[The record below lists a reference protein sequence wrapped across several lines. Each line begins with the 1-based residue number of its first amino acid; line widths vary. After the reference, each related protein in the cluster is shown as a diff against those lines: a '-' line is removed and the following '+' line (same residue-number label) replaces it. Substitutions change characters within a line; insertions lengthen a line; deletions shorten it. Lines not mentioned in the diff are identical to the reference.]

1 MKVVYSLTINY
12 KYCNIIDTR
21 VLHTIEEVRSV
32 MNWQIGEQMR
42 KLADVPHLERLTLER
57 PTPHHAVIKSSK
69 GARVILMI
77 SRHELEF

>member
-12 KYCNIIDTR
+12 KYCNTIDTR

-42 KLADVPHLERLTLER
+42 QLADAPHLESLTLER
-57 PTPHHAVIKSSK
+57 PTPHHAVIKSRK